1 MEIYSPYKKIARLIA
16 GEIGPGLTQEEK
28 KELADWLNEDLKN
41 KELFNRIKSSANY
54 RKWAETRGKINLH
67 PSWENLFKAIQKEK
81 KRTMFRKMLKYAAV
95 ICFPLIV
102 AGGIYYIF
110 NQVPEQA
117 ITSQT
122 TEIRPGCNK
131 AVLVLN
137 DGESVAL
144 DSPDDLLLK
153 EKDGTT
159 IQKTEGLLNYTKP
172 VQKLTKVPL
181 FNTISIPRG
190 GEYNLILAD
199 GTRVFL
205 NAMSKFKYPVQF
217 TGATREVELTGEAY
231 FEVTHS
237 GTPFIVKTNGMDV
250 EVMGTSFN
258 VNAYENTGKVV
269 TTLVEGKVKIESKGP
284 VAGSRLLYPD
294 EQAVFDL
301 TDHRVDVNKVD
312 VNLYTAWKEG
322 KFIFYDTRLEDIMN
336 TLTRWYSA
344 DVIFSDPEAKELHFS
359 GSIDRYG
366 DIQQILEII
375 QSTNKVEI
383 EINKTTILF
392 KRKK

>member
-217 TGATREVELTGEAY
+217 TGTTREVELTGEAY

>member
-67 PSWENLFKAIQKEK
+67 TSWENLFQAIQKEK

-137 DGESVAL
+137 DGKSVAL

-284 VAGSRLLYPD
+284 AAGSRLLYPD

-301 TDHRVDVNKVD
+301 TGHRVDVNKVD

-344 DVIFSDPEAKELHFS
+344 EVIFSDPEAKELHFS